1 MIENITHLARLSRQN
16 LQLGT
21 FTLRVLEDSHP
32 KLAAQVL
39 RGRSLRGWYK
49 AMLDGEDFDADAWAI
64 EREGIAGSD
73 EPEEQVYRNRQSSK
87 SEGKNDSDD
96 VDEGKSSRPS
106 TSQTDRTDDS
116 EVDTRLRNNKKKKD
130 DYFSSFENG
139 CDAMRDLTNNYG
151 HLNVWDKETLKRE
164 LLNAG
169 FSSAKVCQ
177 FGEGENEDL
186 VKDLKDRAF
195 QTIYLEAKK

>member
-1 MIENITHLARLSRQN
+1 M
-16 LQLGT
+16 
-21 FTLRVLEDSHP
+21 
-32 KLAAQVL
+32 
-39 RGRSLRGWYK
+39 
-49 AMLDGEDFDADAWAI
+49 
-64 EREGIAGSD
+64 
-73 EPEEQVYRNRQSSK
+73 
-87 SEGKNDSDD
+87 
-96 VDEGKSSRPS
+96 
-106 TSQTDRTDDS
+106 
-116 EVDTRLRNNKKKKD
+116 KKKKD

-169 FSSAKVCQ
+169 FSSTKVCQ